1 MENKK
6 PDMRTDERVDQCHCE
21 ASMIMSER
29 LWRSREI
36 PKDCKKADVTPVF
49 KKAKEDTRNGR

>member
-1 MENKK
+1 
-6 PDMRTDERVDQCHCE
+6 MRTDERVDQCHCE

-49 KKAKEDTRNGR
+49 KKAKEDTKNGR